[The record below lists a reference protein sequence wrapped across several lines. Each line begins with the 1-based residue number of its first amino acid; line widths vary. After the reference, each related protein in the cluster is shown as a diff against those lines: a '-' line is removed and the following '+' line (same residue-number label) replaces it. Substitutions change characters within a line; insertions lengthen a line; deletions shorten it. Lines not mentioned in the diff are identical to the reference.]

1 MAIDEVVAGGG
12 VFVLA
17 DFGLEEGGIFDFGEA
32 LGEVT
37 TDFFDS
43 LFGNGAVFGVGIDD
57 GAVGIDGDF
66 EAAGFDV
73 GNAVEAV
80 GAIDP
85 AGHGGGVPGAVARG
99 GTEVEDF
106 LAGGADDVGE

>member
-17 DFGLEEGGIFDFGEA
+17 DFGLEEGGVFDFGEA
-32 LGEVT
+32 LGEVA

-43 LFGNGAVFGVGIDD
+43 LFGNGAIFGIGIDD

-73 GNAVEAV
+73 GDAVEAM

-85 AGHGGGVPGAVARG
+85 AGHIGGVPGGVAG
-99 GTEVEDF
+99 GGAEVEDL
-106 LAGGADDVGE
+106 LAGGADDIGE